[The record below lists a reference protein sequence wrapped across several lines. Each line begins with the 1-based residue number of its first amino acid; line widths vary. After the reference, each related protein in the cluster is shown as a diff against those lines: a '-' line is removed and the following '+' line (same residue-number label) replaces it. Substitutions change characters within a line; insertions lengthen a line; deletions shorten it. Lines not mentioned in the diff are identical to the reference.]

1 MRPVR
6 KRNRLASY
14 DYSACGTYFIT
25 ICTAGREKW
34 LWSSEDAGATIS
46 RPHAVPL
53 SDAGRT
59 ADDAINA
66 IPLHYSTV
74 RVDHYV
80 IMPNHIHLLLTLLPA
95 DGRLIAAPTLSQ
107 VVGQLKRT
115 ISIKTGRSLWQKSF
129 HDHIVR
135 DQHDLEQI
143 WMYIEHNPWN
153 WKTDC
158 FYQKEPLQD

>member
-34 LWSSEDAGATIS
+34 LWSSEDAGAAIS

-95 DGRLIAAPTLSQ
+95 DGRLIAAPYALAGCGTIETDDLHQ
-107 VVGQLKRT
+107 NRQIVVAE
-115 ISIKTGRSLWQKSF
+115 
-129 HDHIVR
+129 IVS
-135 DQHDLEQI
+135 
-143 WMYIEHNPWN
+143 
-153 WKTDC
+153 
-158 FYQKEPLQD
+158 